1 MSYLGIPVKS
11 KIVNLIDSK
20 LPADG
25 VVGGIDLSKYQDIR
39 TNKIRIVRELDGS
52 ISINPANGYWLEQ
65 EVDIPPRQFISE
77 PLLDPETSEPVLDDS
92 NQPVMELKTAPI
104 ESVTVRTWAR

>member
-1 MSYLGIPVKS
+1 MADLGIPIKS
-11 KIVNLIDSK
+11 KIVSLIESK
-20 LPADG
+20 LPVDG
-25 VVGGIDLSKYQDIR
+25 VVGGIDLSKYQGHR
-39 TNKIRIVRELDGS
+39 AHKIRIVREFDGS

-65 EVDIPPRQFISE
+65 EIDIPPRQFISE

-92 NQPVMELKTAPI
+92 GQPVMELKTAPI